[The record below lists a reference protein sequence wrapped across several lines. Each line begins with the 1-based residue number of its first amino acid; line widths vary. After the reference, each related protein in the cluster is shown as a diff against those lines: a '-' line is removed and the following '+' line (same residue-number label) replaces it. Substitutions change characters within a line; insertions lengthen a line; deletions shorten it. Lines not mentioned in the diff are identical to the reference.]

1 MRCYIIPRCIE
12 WSEMHDS
19 IFADTYYD
27 HMYYDH
33 MYRLYPPYVYLFE
46 YAHSLKTLVAFQN
59 AKKQMDFR

>member
-27 HMYYDH
+27 HMY
-33 MYRLYPPYVYLFE
+33 RLYPPYVYIYIFE

-59 AKKQMDFR
+59 AKKQIDFR